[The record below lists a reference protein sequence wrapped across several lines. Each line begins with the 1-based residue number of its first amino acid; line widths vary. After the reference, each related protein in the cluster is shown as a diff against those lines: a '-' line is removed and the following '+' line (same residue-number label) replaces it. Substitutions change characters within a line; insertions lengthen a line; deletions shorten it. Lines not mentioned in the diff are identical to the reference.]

1 VLLKV
6 KAFLL
11 KYKLPLTSAISFI
24 IPLIVYIVTLEKK
37 LVGGDTTWF
46 ALQIPQMYVLVPTGY
61 PVFSLLGKLISL
73 VPVGD
78 LAYRLNLLS
87 AIFGALTIL
96 FLFLGINKLVKN
108 EIISL
113 ITAMSFA
120 FLKTYWSI
128 ASRLEFDTLNSF
140 FIVLIIFSILHYRE
154 NTTRNRLYFTFF
166 CLGLSLTNHPI
177 AFFVMPAFLVYLI
190 IINPRIFKS
199 IKTILL
205 SILFFLI
212 PLVSYV
218 YIPIRSLQGY
228 GTVTTLKKFLYH
240 VTGREATGKAFGGFY
255 QRNSFAD
262 ILKVVSE
269 FFKIIFTNF
278 GVILIIVAVA
288 GFIYLVIKER
298 KTSICFLFV
307 IILNLA
313 IITQYL
319 SWSPQNYTIN
329 SMVIISFFVAYGF
342 LLIKDSI
349 ILLINKIR
357 SSFKFKANFKLAAM
371 VLILILFA
379 TQPFFLAFTNFSF
392 ADYSKIEG
400 IYLFWK
406 DAFENIE
413 NNSYLYVFTGSAN
426 IGIFIDLFEKSEK
439 NIEFIR
445 NNSSQYSLNNMKDN
459 LLRGENVYFIG
470 CKPPALE
477 VSSNFDLTQIGE
489 SYYWERYKESLKLF
503 KLDYPKF
510 YFDIEHRIDGNIKK
524 FGEKFKLEY
533 KIKNLLD
540 KDVKITSLE
549 LELPERISLLGV
561 DESGEINQSPGISQ
575 GKFMWVYDN
584 LVVGSGSEINIVLN
598 LRSVIIG
605 KYPVKFRITTNYT
618 YVESEDLILEIVE

>member
-1 VLLKV
+1 MLLKV

-278 GVILIIVAVA
+278 LSYFNNCCGCR
-288 GFIYLVIKER
+288 IYISGNKR
-298 KTSICFLFV
+298 KKNFNLF
-307 IILNLA
+307 
-313 IITQYL
+313 
-319 SWSPQNYTIN
+319 
-329 SMVIISFFVAYGF
+329 SFC
-342 LLIKDSI
+342 
-349 ILLINKIR
+349 N
-357 SSFKFKANFKLAAM
+357 NFKSCNNHAVSVM
-371 VLILILFA
+371 VTTKLHHKLYGNY
-379 TQPFFLAFTNFSF
+379 QFFCCLWFSF
-392 ADYSKIEG
+392 NKG
-400 IYLFWK
+400 FN
-406 DAFENIE
+406 NI
-413 NNSYLYVFTGSAN
+413 
-426 IGIFIDLFEKSEK
+426 ID
-439 NIEFIR
+439 
-445 NNSSQYSLNNMKDN
+445 
-459 LLRGENVYFIG
+459 
-470 CKPPALE
+470 
-477 VSSNFDLTQIGE
+477 
-489 SYYWERYKESLKLF
+489 
-503 KLDYPKF
+503 
-510 YFDIEHRIDGNIKK
+510 
-524 FGEKFKLEY
+524 
-533 KIKNLLD
+533 
-540 KDVKITSLE
+540 
-549 LELPERISLLGV
+549 
-561 DESGEINQSPGISQ
+561 
-575 GKFMWVYDN
+575 
-584 LVVGSGSEINIVLN
+584 
-598 LRSVIIG
+598 
-605 KYPVKFRITTNYT
+605 
-618 YVESEDLILEIVE
+618 